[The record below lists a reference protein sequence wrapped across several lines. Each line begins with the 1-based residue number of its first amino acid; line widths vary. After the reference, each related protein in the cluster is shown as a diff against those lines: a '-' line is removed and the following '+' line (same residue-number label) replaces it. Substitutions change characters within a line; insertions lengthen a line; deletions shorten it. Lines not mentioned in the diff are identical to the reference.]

1 MLSSLKPLLC
11 RHEFYWSER
20 HRSDLCRRCGK
31 TRMATDDAQPDSPTD
46 ATADSTSLD
55 AETSVLLTEPE
66 AFGPMDSAFF
76 DIPAADEQAPRPV
89 VTEPVPVRRPPS
101 AKVLKAQAQERREN
115 LLSLLDSIAE
125 GGQPSRRDSL
135 DVVLAVIEDAHSA
148 DPVLFGS
155 KAAGHFARLHEA
167 RSGLIF

>member
-1 MLSSLKPLLC
+1 MPSPLKPLFC

-31 TRMATDDAQPDSPTD
+31 TRVVDSPAQT
-46 ATADSTSLD
+46 ATLTGPEPAMTSGADDGSFVLD
-55 AETSVLLTEPE
+55 APD
-66 AFGPMDSAFF
+66 AGGPVDPGFF
-76 DIPAADEQAPRPV
+76 DIPLADPARPAAVA
-89 VTEPVPVRRPPS
+89 PVRRPPS
-101 AKVLKAQAQERREN
+101 AKVLKAQALERREG
-115 LLSLLDSIAE
+115 LLALLDRIAE

-135 DVVLAVIEDAHSA
+135 DAVLAVIEDAHSA

-155 KAAGHFARLHEA
+155 EAAGHFARLHEA